1 MLTAIAHNPLST
13 TTALGSRSVPGSAKS
28 NLLKAGLVLQVL
40 GLSVVLGCQAA
51 PCSQADPKMLPNKNC
66 NSSTE
71 IEIWLSNPEYIIR
84 YCRGILLSL

>member
-28 NLLKAGLVLQVL
+28 NLLKAGLGLQVL

-51 PCSQADPKMLPNKNC
+51 PCSHDPKTLRNKHC